1 MRKGVFITIC
11 VILVFLLFCTSSF
24 VLLYRTNYLD
34 IVRRNVGFAKHEE
47 LTESLVMSVIK
58 NESKFNKNAKS
69 NKNAIGLMQLTTSTA
84 MEIAEKNKISF
95 SLESLT
101 DENMNIK
108 LGVLY
113 LDYLFD
119 MFNDKNLVV
128 LSYNAGPFRVK
139 EWIQNNEIYKDGEI
153 NTPFKE
159 TNAYLNK
166 VLRDEKIYKMLI
178 RENK

>member
-1 MRKGVFITIC
+1 MRKCGLIILS
-11 VILVFLLFCTSSF
+11 VILVAVLVCVSSF
-24 VLLYRTNYLD
+24 VFLYRTNYLY
-34 IVRRNVGFAKHEE
+34 IVKTNVVSTNNEQ

-69 NKNAIGLMQLTTSTA
+69 SKNAIGLMQLTMSTA
-84 MEIAEKNKISF
+84 MEIAEKNNIDF
-95 SLESLT
+95 SVESLT
-101 DENMNIK
+101 NENMNIK

-119 MFNDKNLVV
+119 MFNDKNLVI

-139 EWIQNNEIYKDGEI
+139 EWIQNNKIYENGKV

-178 RENK
+178 GENK